1 MSAAAFSFHSRD
13 SKIVR
18 VDSSPPG
25 GEHPAH
31 PITEQTEAAPS
42 RVRAE
47 SQQMNGIIED
57 RSSVSSAD
65 MLVSTVNY

>member
-1 MSAAAFSFHSRD
+1 MSATVFFLHGHDLKMSILA
-13 SKIVR
+13 
-18 VDSSPPG
+18 SPPG
-25 GEHPAH
+25 GEHPAD
-31 PITEQTEAAPS
+31 PVTEQTEVAPS

-47 SQQMNGIIED
+47 GQQMNGIIED